1 MPRPQRSNDLAI
13 SDTLAAVRRPQL
25 AAWAPVVFVLLWS
38 TGFIGAKFGLPYA
51 EPFTLLLLRF
61 GLAATLLVG
70 LALALRAPWPRS
82 PLKVLHVVVAGLL
95 LHAVYIGGVFEAIR
109 LGMPAGVTSLVVG
122 LQPILTA
129 IVAQL
134 LLRERVAARQWLGL
148 LLGFAGVGLVV
159 GEKLLAGD
167 AAHPLSAAGML
178 VACVALLG
186 TTAGTLYQRRFCTD
200 VSLTSG
206 SAIQYLATS
215 AVMLVLALS
224 LESMRVQW
232 SATLVATVL
241 WLVLALSLGAILL
254 LFWLIR
260 QNAASRVASL
270 FYLVPPLTAIEAF
283 VLFNERLGALA
294 LAGMGLAVLG
304 VALVLAPARS
314 RAAR

>member
-1 MPRPQRSNDLAI
+1 MALSEPLAAKPRA
-13 SDTLAAVRRPQL
+13 TLAGL
-25 AAWAPVVFVLLWS
+25 APAVFVLLWS

-61 GLAATLLVG
+61 SLAAALLVG
-70 LALALRAPWPRS
+70 LALALGAPWPRS
-82 PLKVLHVVVAGLL
+82 PLQIFHVVVSGLL

-129 IVAQL
+129 IIAQA

-159 GEKLLAGD
+159 GEKLLDGAT
-167 AAHPLSAAGML
+167 AQSISAEGM
-178 VACVALLG
+178 AIATVALLG
-186 TTAGTLYQRRFCTD
+186 TTLGTLYQRRFCTD

-206 SAIQYLATS
+206 SAIQYIATT

-224 LESMRVQW
+224 LESMRVVW
-232 SATLVATVL
+232 SATLIATVA

-270 FYLVPPLTAIEAF
+270 FYLVPPLTALEAF
-283 VLFNERLGALA
+283 LLFNERLGLLALGGMALA
-294 LAGMGLAVLG
+294 VAG
-304 VALVLAPARS
+304 VALVLAPR
-314 RAAR
+314 R